1 MKWRERK
8 REGGEEKGRGKRERK
23 RKKEISPPP
32 LGPSSEK
39 EKNRPAA
46 AAAAHSSPKGEKL
59 KLSSFFLPPRV
70 WHRVEEGKSWRE
82 RERKV
87 EEVPKIGS
95 NSLLLRMGSRW
106 LLASGKERH
115 KENFV
120 SELQMCKQCPFVST
134 KSEEFQNEN
143 CSRLQRIYV

>member
-1 MKWRERK
+1 M
-8 REGGEEKGRGKRERK
+8 EGKEKGGKGRGKRERK

-39 EKNRPAA
+39 EKNRPPA

-59 KLSSFFLPPRV
+59 KLSSSFFPLPPRV
-70 WHRVEEGKSWRE
+70 WHRVEEGESWRK

-95 NSLLLRMGSRW
+95 NSLLLRMGSCW
-106 LLASGKERH
+106 LLASTVVRRFSK
-115 KENFV
+115 K
-120 SELQMCKQCPFVST
+120 
-134 KSEEFQNEN
+134 
-143 CSRLQRIYV
+143 I